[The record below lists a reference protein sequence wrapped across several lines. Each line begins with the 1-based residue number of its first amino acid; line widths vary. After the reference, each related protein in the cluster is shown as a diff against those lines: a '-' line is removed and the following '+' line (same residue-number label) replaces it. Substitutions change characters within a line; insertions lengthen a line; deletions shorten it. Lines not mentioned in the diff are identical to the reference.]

1 MPHLDRE
8 RVELVGPRQRQDAD
22 VLVLLEAQ
30 GLEGRVDRRRL
41 PIRWKERRGRRVDQ
55 PAA

>member
-41 PIRWKERRGRRVDQ
+41 PIRWKERRGRRADQ